1 MGFLLGALGLGLG
14 AAGSAA
20 NFISQAKE
28 ARKRAEALDKR
39 ALENEEWYTRKY
51 YENYTQSAAAN
62 DALKKMRNAMQE
74 RMNRASGAAAV
85 SGASSESVAAEKA
98 AANKAIGDTVSAIA
112 ARDDARKE
120 RVDDEYRRERRA
132 IENARDNI
140 SLQKQQNTAAAT
152 SQALNTAGNIIAL
165 GGEMGGS
172 GGNKSGQRQSPTAT
186 TVTKAG
192 STSLFDPRYREEELS
207 GWWNRDNLQNRQQ
220 WLAGN
225 QKKKQSLLSHGR

>member
-20 NFISQAKE
+20 NFISQEKE

-39 ALENEEWYTRKY
+39 ALENEKWYTRKY
-51 YENYTQSAAAN
+51 YENNTQSAAAN
-62 DALKKMRNAMQE
+62 DALTKMRKAMQE

-120 RVDDEYRRERRA
+120 RVEDEYRREKRA

-165 GGEMGGS
+165 GGEMGGKK
-172 GGNKSGQRQSPTAT
+172 NGQQQAPTAT
-186 TVTKAG
+186 TSTKAG
-192 STSLFDPRYREEELS
+192 STSLFDPDYDARRRGGEFN
-207 GWWNRDNLQNRQQ
+207 GFWNRDYYDIT
-220 WLAGN
+220 
-225 QKKKQSLLSHGR
+225 

>member
-28 ARKRAEALDKR
+28 ARKRRRALDER
-39 ALENEEWYTRKY
+39 ERENEAWYNRKY
-51 YENYTQSAAAN
+51 NEVGTESAAAQRALTAMR
-62 DALKKMRNAMQE
+62 DAQRE

-98 AANKAIGDTVSAIA
+98 AANKTIGDTVSAIA

-120 RVDDEYRRERRA
+120 RVDKEYRREKRA

-140 SLQKQQNTAAAT
+140 SLQKQQNTASAT

-172 GGNKSGQRQSPTAT
+172 GGNKTVQQAPTAKYN
-186 TVTKAG
+186 TVVTANDIPKAG

-207 GWWNRDNLQNRQQ
+207 GWWNRDNLKNR
-220 WLAGN
+220 
-225 QKKKQSLLSHGR
+225 

>member
-28 ARKRAEALDKR
+28 ARKRRRALDERERENEAWYKRKYNELGTESASAQR
-39 ALENEEWYTRKY
+39 ALTAMR
-51 YENYTQSAAAN
+51 
-62 DALKKMRNAMQE
+62 DAQQQ

-172 GGNKSGQRQSPTAT
+172 GGNKSGQMQSPTAT
-186 TVTKAG
+186 TSTKAG
-192 STSLFDPRYREEELS
+192 STSLFDPDYDIKRRGGEFN
-207 GWWNRDNLQNRQQ
+207 GFWNRDYYDIT
-220 WLAGN
+220 
-225 QKKKQSLLSHGR
+225 

>member
-28 ARKRAEALDKR
+28 ARKRRRALDERERENEAWYKRKYNEVGTESASAQR
-39 ALENEEWYTRKY
+39 ALTAMR
-51 YENYTQSAAAN
+51 
-62 DALKKMRNAMQE
+62 DAQRE

-172 GGNKSGQRQSPTAT
+172 GVNNSGQRQAPTAT
-186 TVTKAG
+186 TGTKAG
-192 STSLFDPRYREEELS
+192 STSLFDPDYDIKRRGGEFN
-207 GWWNRDNLQNRQQ
+207 GFWNRDYYDIT
-220 WLAGN
+220 
-225 QKKKQSLLSHGR
+225 

>member
-28 ARKRAEALDKR
+28 ARKRRRALDERERENEAWYRRKYNEVGTESASAQR
-39 ALENEEWYTRKY
+39 ALTAMR
-51 YENYTQSAAAN
+51 
-62 DALKKMRNAMQE
+62 DAQRE

-172 GGNKSGQRQSPTAT
+172 GVNKSVQMQSPTAT
-186 TVTKAG
+186 TSTKAG
-192 STSLFDPRYREEELS
+192 STSLFDPDYDIKRRGGEFN
-207 GWWNRDNLQNRQQ
+207 GFWNRDYYDIT
-220 WLAGN
+220 
-225 QKKKQSLLSHGR
+225 

>member
-28 ARKRAEALDKR
+28 ARKRRRALDERERENEAWYRRKYNELGTESASAQR
-39 ALENEEWYTRKY
+39 ALTAMR
-51 YENYTQSAAAN
+51 
-62 DALKKMRNAMQE
+62 DAQRE

-172 GGNKSGQRQSPTAT
+172 GGNKSGQMQTPTAT
-186 TVTKAG
+186 TSTKAG
-192 STSLFDPRYREEELS
+192 STSLFDPDYDIKRRGGEFN
-207 GWWNRDNLQNRQQ
+207 GFWNRDYYDIT
-220 WLAGN
+220 
-225 QKKKQSLLSHGR
+225 

>member
-28 ARKRAEALDKR
+28 ARKRRRALDERERENEAWYNRKYNEVGAESASAQR
-39 ALENEEWYTRKY
+39 ALTAMR
-51 YENYTQSAAAN
+51 
-62 DALKKMRNAMQE
+62 DAQRQ
-74 RMNRASGAAAV
+74 RMDRASGAAAV

-120 RVDDEYRRERRA
+120 RVEDEYRRERRA

-172 GGNKSGQRQSPTAT
+172 GGNNDGQRQAPTAT
-186 TVTKAG
+186 TGTKAG
-192 STSLFDPRYREEELS
+192 STSLFDTDYDMKRRGGEFN
-207 GWWNRDNLQNRQQ
+207 GFWNRDYYDIT
-220 WLAGN
+220 
-225 QKKKQSLLSHGR
+225 

>member
-20 NFISQAKE
+20 GFISQAKE
-28 ARKRAEALDKR
+28 ARKRRRALDERERENEAWYNRKYNEVGTESASAQR
-39 ALENEEWYTRKY
+39 ALTAMR
-51 YENYTQSAAAN
+51 
-62 DALKKMRNAMQE
+62 DAQRQ

-98 AANKAIGDTVSAIA
+98 AANKTIGDTVSAIA

-120 RVDDEYRRERRA
+120 LVEDEYRRERRA

-172 GGNKSGQRQSPTAT
+172 GGNKNVQKQSPTAT
-186 TVTKAG
+186 TGTKAG
-192 STSLFDPRYREEELS
+192 STSLFDPDYDMKRRGGEFN
-207 GWWNRDNLQNRQQ
+207 GFWNRDYYDIT
-220 WLAGN
+220 
-225 QKKKQSLLSHGR
+225 

>member
-28 ARKRAEALDKR
+28 ARKRRRALDERERENEAWYKRKYNELGTESASAQR
-39 ALENEEWYTRKY
+39 ALTAMR
-51 YENYTQSAAAN
+51 
-62 DALKKMRNAMQE
+62 DAQKE

-165 GGEMGGS
+165 GGEIGGS
-172 GGNKSGQRQSPTAT
+172 GGNNSGQRQSPTAT
-186 TVTKAG
+186 TGTKAG
-192 STSLFDPRYREEELS
+192 STSLFDPDYDIKRRGGEFN
-207 GWWNRDNLQNRQQ
+207 GFWNRDYYDIT
-220 WLAGN
+220 
-225 QKKKQSLLSHGR
+225 

>member
-28 ARKRAEALDKR
+28 ARKRRRAIDERERENEAWYRRKYNEVGAESASAQR
-39 ALENEEWYTRKY
+39 ALTAMR
-51 YENYTQSAAAN
+51 
-62 DALKKMRNAMQE
+62 DAQQQ

-186 TVTKAG
+186 TSTKAG
-192 STSLFDPRYREEELS
+192 STSLFDPDYDARRRGGEFN
-207 GWWNRDNLQNRQQ
+207 GFWNRDYYDIT
-220 WLAGN
+220 
-225 QKKKQSLLSHGR
+225 

>member
-1 MGFLLGALGLGLG
+1 MGLG

-28 ARKRAEALDKR
+28 ARKRRRALDERERENEAWYRRKYNEVGTESASAQR
-39 ALENEEWYTRKY
+39 ALTAMR
-51 YENYTQSAAAN
+51 
-62 DALKKMRNAMQE
+62 DAQRE
-74 RMNRASGAAAV
+74 RMTRASGAAAV

-165 GGEMGGS
+165 GGEIGGS
-172 GGNKSGQRQSPTAT
+172 GGNKSGQMQSPTAKYNT
-186 TVTKAG
+186 SITANDIPKAG
-192 STSLFDPRYREEELS
+192 STSLFDPDYDARRRGGEFN
-207 GWWNRDNLQNRQQ
+207 GFWNRDYYDIT
-220 WLAGN
+220 
-225 QKKKQSLLSHGR
+225 

>member
-28 ARKRAEALDKR
+28 ARKRRRALDERERENEAWYKRKYNELGTESASAQR
-39 ALENEEWYTRKY
+39 ALTAMR
-51 YENYTQSAAAN
+51 
-62 DALKKMRNAMQE
+62 DAQQQ

-172 GGNKSGQRQSPTAT
+172 GGNKSGQMQTPTAT
-186 TVTKAG
+186 TSTKAG
-192 STSLFDPRYREEELS
+192 STSLFDPDYDARRRGGEFN
-207 GWWNRDNLQNRQQ
+207 GFWNRDYYDIT
-220 WLAGN
+220 
-225 QKKKQSLLSHGR
+225 

>member
-28 ARKRAEALDKR
+28 ARKRRRALDERERENEAWYNRKYNEVGTESATAQR
-39 ALENEEWYTRKY
+39 ALTAMR
-51 YENYTQSAAAN
+51 
-62 DALKKMRNAMQE
+62 DAQQE

-98 AANKAIGDTVSAIA
+98 AANKTIGDTVSAIA

-120 RVDDEYRRERRA
+120 RVDDEYRREKRA

-152 SQALNTAGNIIAL
+152 SQALSTAGNIIAL

-172 GGNKSGQRQSPTAT
+172 GGKKPNTSVTANDIP
-186 TVTKAG
+186 KAG
-192 STSLFDPRYREEELS
+192 STSLFDPDYDTKRRGGEFNAF
-207 GWWNRDNLQNRQQ
+207 WNRDYYDIT
-220 WLAGN
+220 
-225 QKKKQSLLSHGR
+225 

>member
-28 ARKRAEALDKR
+28 ARKRRRALDERERENEAWYRRKYNELGTESASAQR
-39 ALENEEWYTRKY
+39 ALTAMR
-51 YENYTQSAAAN
+51 
-62 DALKKMRNAMQE
+62 DAQQQ

-172 GGNKSGQRQSPTAT
+172 GGKNPVQRQVPTAT
-186 TVTKAG
+186 TGTKAG
-192 STSLFDPRYREEELS
+192 STSLFDPGYDIKRRGGEFN
-207 GWWNRDNLQNRQQ
+207 GFWNRDYYDIT
-220 WLAGN
+220 
-225 QKKKQSLLSHGR
+225 

>member
-14 AAGSAA
+14 AAGSAV

-28 ARKRAEALDKR
+28 ARKRRRALDERERENNAWYNRKYNEVGTESATAQR
-39 ALENEEWYTRKY
+39 ALTAMRDAQ
-51 YENYTQSAAAN
+51 QS
-62 DALKKMRNAMQE
+62 

-98 AANKAIGDTVSAIA
+98 AANKTIGDTASAITA
-112 ARDDARKE
+112 QDDARKE
-120 RVDDEYRRERRA
+120 RVENEYRREKRA

-165 GGEMGGS
+165 GGEMGG
-172 GGNKSGQRQSPTAT
+172 KQPKQQQSPTAT
-186 TVTKAG
+186 TGTKAG
-192 STSLFDPRYREEELS
+192 ATDSLFDPKHKEDGLNGFWS
-207 GWWNRDNLQNRQQ
+207 RDYY
-220 WLAGN
+220 A
-225 QKKKQSLLSHGR
+225 

>member
-28 ARKRAEALDKR
+28 ARKRRRALDERERENEAWYNRKYNEVGTESASAQR
-39 ALENEEWYTRKY
+39 ALTAMR
-51 YENYTQSAAAN
+51 
-62 DALKKMRNAMQE
+62 DAQRE
-74 RMNRASGAAAV
+74 RMNRVSGAAAV

-98 AANKAIGDTVSAIA
+98 AANKTIGDTVSAIA

-120 RVDDEYRRERRA
+120 RVDDEYRREKRA

-140 SLQKQQNTAAAT
+140 SIQKQQNTAAAT

-172 GGNKSGQRQSPTAT
+172 GGNKSVQQQSPTAT
-186 TVTKAG
+186 NSTKAG
-192 STSLFDPRYREEELS
+192 STSLFDPDYDIKRRGGEFN
-207 GWWNRDNLQNRQQ
+207 GFWNRDYYDIT
-220 WLAGN
+220 
-225 QKKKQSLLSHGR
+225 

>member
-28 ARKRAEALDKR
+28 ARKRRRALDERERENEAWYKRKYNELGTESASAQR
-39 ALENEEWYTRKY
+39 ALTAMR
-51 YENYTQSAAAN
+51 
-62 DALKKMRNAMQE
+62 DAQRE

-172 GGNKSGQRQSPTAT
+172 GGNKSGQMQTPTAT
-186 TVTKAG
+186 TSTKAG
-192 STSLFDPRYREEELS
+192 STSLFDPGYDARRRGGEFN
-207 GWWNRDNLQNRQQ
+207 GFWNRDYYDIT
-220 WLAGN
+220 
-225 QKKKQSLLSHGR
+225 

>member
-1 MGFLLGALGLGLG
+1 MGLG

-28 ARKRAEALDKR
+28 ARKRRRALDERERENEAWYNRKYNEVGAESASAQR
-39 ALENEEWYTRKY
+39 ALTAMR
-51 YENYTQSAAAN
+51 
-62 DALKKMRNAMQE
+62 DAQRQ
-74 RMNRASGAAAV
+74 RMDRASGAAAV

-120 RVDDEYRRERRA
+120 RVEDEYRRERRA
-132 IENARDNI
+132 IENARDKI
-140 SLQKQQNTAAAT
+140 SLQKQKNTAAAT

-172 GGNKSGQRQSPTAT
+172 GGKNDGQRQAPTAT
-186 TVTKAG
+186 TGTKAG
-192 STSLFDPRYREEELS
+192 SPSIFDPDYDMKRRGGEFN
-207 GWWNRDNLQNRQQ
+207 GFWNRDYYDIT
-220 WLAGN
+220 
-225 QKKKQSLLSHGR
+225 

>member
-28 ARKRAEALDKR
+28 ARKRRRALDERERENEAWYKRRYNELGTESASAQR
-39 ALENEEWYTRKY
+39 ALTAMR
-51 YENYTQSAAAN
+51 
-62 DALKKMRNAMQE
+62 DAQKE

-172 GGNKSGQRQSPTAT
+172 GGNKSGQMQSPTAT
-186 TVTKAG
+186 TGTKAG
-192 STSLFDPRYREEELS
+192 STSLFDPDYDIKRRGGEFN
-207 GWWNRDNLQNRQQ
+207 GFWNRDYYDIT
-220 WLAGN
+220 
-225 QKKKQSLLSHGR
+225 

>member
-28 ARKRAEALDKR
+28 ARKRRRALDERERENEAWYNRKYNEVGAESASAQR
-39 ALENEEWYTRKY
+39 ALTAMR
-51 YENYTQSAAAN
+51 
-62 DALKKMRNAMQE
+62 DAQRQ
-74 RMNRASGAAAV
+74 RIDRASGAAAV

-120 RVDDEYRRERRA
+120 RVEDEYRRERRA

-165 GGEMGGS
+165 GGEIGGS
-172 GGNKSGQRQSPTAT
+172 GGKNDGQRQAQTAKYNT
-186 TVTKAG
+186 SVTANDIPKAG
-192 STSLFDPRYREEELS
+192 STSLFDPDYDMRRRGGEFN
-207 GWWNRDNLQNRQQ
+207 GFWNRDYYDIT
-220 WLAGN
+220 
-225 QKKKQSLLSHGR
+225 

>member
-28 ARKRAEALDKR
+28 ARKRRRALDERERENEAWYRRKYNEVGTESASAQR
-39 ALENEEWYTRKY
+39 ALTAMR
-51 YENYTQSAAAN
+51 
-62 DALKKMRNAMQE
+62 DAQQQ

-152 SQALNTAGNIIAL
+152 SQALNLAGNIIAL

-172 GGNKSGQRQSPTAT
+172 GGNNSGQRQAPTAT
-186 TVTKAG
+186 TSTKAG
-192 STSLFDPRYREEELS
+192 STSLFDPDYDIKRRGGEFN
-207 GWWNRDNLQNRQQ
+207 GFWNRDYYDIT
-220 WLAGN
+220 
-225 QKKKQSLLSHGR
+225 

>member
-1 MGFLLGALGLGLG
+1 MGLG
-14 AAGSAA
+14 AAGLAT

-39 ALENEEWYTRKY
+39 ALENEKWYTRKY
-51 YENYTQSAAAN
+51 NELGTESASAQRALTAMR
-62 DALKKMRNAMQE
+62 DAQQQ

-165 GGEMGGS
+165 GGEIGGS
-172 GGNKSGQRQSPTAT
+172 GGNKSGQMQSPTAKYNT
-186 TVTKAG
+186 SITANDIPKAG

-207 GWWNRDNLQNRQQ
+207 GWWNRDNLKNR
-220 WLAGN
+220 
-225 QKKKQSLLSHGR
+225 

>member
-28 ARKRAEALDKR
+28 ARKRRRALDERERENEAWYKRKYNELGTESASAQR
-39 ALENEEWYTRKY
+39 ALTAMR
-51 YENYTQSAAAN
+51 
-62 DALKKMRNAMQE
+62 DAQQQ

-165 GGEMGGS
+165 GGDMGGS
-172 GGNKSGQRQSPTAT
+172 GVNKSVQMQSPTAT
-186 TVTKAG
+186 TGTKAG
-192 STSLFDPRYREEELS
+192 STSLFDPDYDIKRRGGEFN
-207 GWWNRDNLQNRQQ
+207 GFWNRDYYDIT
-220 WLAGN
+220 
-225 QKKKQSLLSHGR
+225 

>member
-28 ARKRAEALDKR
+28 ARKRRRALDERERENEAWYRRKYNEVGTESASAQR
-39 ALENEEWYTRKY
+39 ALTAMR
-51 YENYTQSAAAN
+51 
-62 DALKKMRNAMQE
+62 DAQKE

-172 GGNKSGQRQSPTAT
+172 GGNKSGQMQAPTAT
-186 TVTKAG
+186 TSTKAG
-192 STSLFDPRYREEELS
+192 STSLFDPDYDIKRRGGEFN
-207 GWWNRDNLQNRQQ
+207 GFWNRDYYDIT
-220 WLAGN
+220 
-225 QKKKQSLLSHGR
+225 

>member
-28 ARKRAEALDKR
+28 ARKRRRALDER
-39 ALENEEWYTRKY
+39 ERENEAWYNRKY
-51 YENYTQSAAAN
+51 NEVGTESAAAQRALTAMR
-62 DALKKMRNAMQE
+62 DAQQQ

-98 AANKAIGDTVSAIA
+98 AANKTIGDTVSAIA

-140 SLQKQQNTAAAT
+140 SLQKQQNMAAAT
-152 SQALNTAGNIIAL
+152 SQALNTAGNIIAI

-172 GGNKSGQRQSPTAT
+172 GGNKSVQRQAPTAT
-186 TVTKAG
+186 TGTKAG
-192 STSLFDPRYREEELS
+192 STSLFDPDYDIKRRDGEFN
-207 GWWNRDNLQNRQQ
+207 GFWNRDYYDIT
-220 WLAGN
+220 
-225 QKKKQSLLSHGR
+225 

>member
-28 ARKRAEALDKR
+28 ARKRRRALDERERENEAWYKRKYNELGTESASAQR
-39 ALENEEWYTRKY
+39 ALTAMR
-51 YENYTQSAAAN
+51 
-62 DALKKMRNAMQE
+62 DAQKE

-172 GGNKSGQRQSPTAT
+172 GGNKSGQMQSPTAT
-186 TVTKAG
+186 TGTKAG
-192 STSLFDPRYREEELS
+192 STSLFDPDYDIKRRGGEFN
-207 GWWNRDNLQNRQQ
+207 GFWNRDYYDIT
-220 WLAGN
+220 
-225 QKKKQSLLSHGR
+225 

>member
-28 ARKRAEALDKR
+28 ARKRRRALDERERENEAWYKRKYNELGTESASAQR
-39 ALENEEWYTRKY
+39 ALTAMR
-51 YENYTQSAAAN
+51 
-62 DALKKMRNAMQE
+62 DAQQQ

-132 IENARDNI
+132 IVNARDNI

-172 GGNKSGQRQSPTAT
+172 GGNNSGQRQSPTAT
-186 TVTKAG
+186 TSTKAG
-192 STSLFDPRYREEELS
+192 STSLFDPDYDIKRRGGEFN
-207 GWWNRDNLQNRQQ
+207 GFWNRDYYDIT
-220 WLAGN
+220 
-225 QKKKQSLLSHGR
+225 

>member
-28 ARKRAEALDKR
+28 ARKRRRALDERERENEAWYRRKYNEVGTESASAQR
-39 ALENEEWYTRKY
+39 ALTAMR
-51 YENYTQSAAAN
+51 
-62 DALKKMRNAMQE
+62 DAQKE

-165 GGEMGGS
+165 GGEIGGS
-172 GGNKSGQRQSPTAT
+172 GGNKSGQMQTPTAT
-186 TVTKAG
+186 TSTNAG
-192 STSLFDPRYREEELS
+192 STSLFDPDYDIKRRGGEFN
-207 GWWNRDNLQNRQQ
+207 GFWNRDYYDIT
-220 WLAGN
+220 
-225 QKKKQSLLSHGR
+225 

>member
-28 ARKRAEALDKR
+28 ARKRRRALDER
-39 ALENEEWYTRKY
+39 ERENEAWYNRKY
-51 YENYTQSAAAN
+51 NEVGTESAAAQRALTAMR
-62 DALKKMRNAMQE
+62 DAQRE

-112 ARDDARKE
+112 AREDARKE
-120 RVDDEYRRERRA
+120 RVDDEYRREKRA
-132 IENARDNI
+132 IDNARDNI
-140 SLQKQQNTAAAT
+140 SLQTQKNTAVAT

-165 GGEMGGS
+165 GGEMGASGS
-172 GGNKSGQRQSPTAT
+172 KKPGQQQAPTAT
-186 TVTKAG
+186 TSTKAG
-192 STSLFDPRYREEELS
+192 STSLFDPDYDTKRRGGEFN
-207 GWWNRDNLQNRQQ
+207 GFWNRDYYDIT
-220 WLAGN
+220 
-225 QKKKQSLLSHGR
+225 

>member
-39 ALENEEWYTRKY
+39 ALENEKWYDRKY
-51 YENYTQSAAAN
+51 YEVGTESASAQRALTAMR
-62 DALKKMRNAMQE
+62 DAQRQ

-85 SGASSESVAAEKA
+85 SGASSESVAAEKE

-120 RVDDEYRRERRA
+120 RVEDEYRREKRA
-132 IENARDNI
+132 IDNARDNI

-172 GGNKSGQRQSPTAT
+172 GGKSNGQRQAPTAT
-186 TVTKAG
+186 TGTKAG
-192 STSLFDPRYREEELS
+192 STSLFDPDYDMKRRGGEFN
-207 GWWNRDNLQNRQQ
+207 GFWNRDYYDIT
-220 WLAGN
+220 
-225 QKKKQSLLSHGR
+225 

>member
-28 ARKRAEALDKR
+28 ARKRRRALDERERENEAWYRRKYNEVGTESASAQR
-39 ALENEEWYTRKY
+39 ALTAMR
-51 YENYTQSAAAN
+51 
-62 DALKKMRNAMQE
+62 DAQKE

-172 GGNKSGQRQSPTAT
+172 GGNKSGQMQTPTAT
-186 TVTKAG
+186 TSTKAG
-192 STSLFDPRYREEELS
+192 STSLFDPDYDIKRRGGEFN
-207 GWWNRDNLQNRQQ
+207 GFWNRDYYDIT
-220 WLAGN
+220 
-225 QKKKQSLLSHGR
+225 

>member
-20 NFISQAKE
+20 NFISQAEE
-28 ARKRAEALDKR
+28 ARKRRRALDER
-39 ALENEEWYTRKY
+39 ERENEAWYTRKY
-51 YENYTQSAAAN
+51 NEVGTESATAQRALTAMR
-62 DALKKMRNAMQE
+62 DAQQA

-98 AANKAIGDTVSAIA
+98 AANKTIGDTASAITA
-112 ARDDARKE
+112 QDDARKE
-120 RVDDEYRRERRA
+120 RVENEYRREKRA

-172 GGNKSGQRQSPTAT
+172 GKQPKQQQSPTAT
-186 TVTKAG
+186 TGAKAG
-192 STSLFDPRYREEELS
+192 ATGDSLFDPKRKEDGLNGFWS
-207 GWWNRDNLQNRQQ
+207 RDYY
-220 WLAGN
+220 A
-225 QKKKQSLLSHGR
+225 

>member
-28 ARKRAEALDKR
+28 ARKRRRALDERERENEAWYNRKYNEVGAESASAQR
-39 ALENEEWYTRKY
+39 ALTAMR
-51 YENYTQSAAAN
+51 
-62 DALKKMRNAMQE
+62 DAQRQ

-98 AANKAIGDTVSAIA
+98 AANNAIGDTVSAIA

-120 RVDDEYRRERRA
+120 RVEDEYRREKRA

-152 SQALNTAGNIIAL
+152 SQLLNTAGNIIAL
-165 GGEMGGS
+165 GGEMVGS
-172 GGNKSGQRQSPTAT
+172 GGNKSGQQQSPTAT
-186 TVTKAG
+186 TGTKAG
-192 STSLFDPRYREEELS
+192 STSLFDPDYDIKRRGGEFN
-207 GWWNRDNLQNRQQ
+207 GFWNRDYYDIT
-220 WLAGN
+220 
-225 QKKKQSLLSHGR
+225 

>member
-28 ARKRAEALDKR
+28 ARKRRRALDER
-39 ALENEEWYTRKY
+39 ERENEAWYKRKY
-51 YENYTQSAAAN
+51 NEVGTESASAQRSLTAMR
-62 DALKKMRNAMQE
+62 DAQRE

-172 GGNKSGQRQSPTAT
+172 GGNKSGQRQAPTAT
-186 TVTKAG
+186 TSTKAG
-192 STSLFDPRYREEELS
+192 STSLFDPDYDIKRRGGEFN
-207 GWWNRDNLQNRQQ
+207 GFWNRDYYDIT
-220 WLAGN
+220 
-225 QKKKQSLLSHGR
+225 

>member
-39 ALENEEWYTRKY
+39 ERENNAWYNRKY
-51 YENYTQSAAAN
+51 NEVGTESASAQRALTAMR
-62 DALKKMRNAMQE
+62 DAQQE

-98 AANKAIGDTVSAIA
+98 AANKTIGDTVSAIA

-120 RVDDEYRRERRA
+120 RVDDEYRREKRA

-140 SLQKQQNTAAAT
+140 SLQKQRNTAAAT

-172 GGNKSGQRQSPTAT
+172 GGKKNGQQQAPTAT
-186 TVTKAG
+186 TGAKAG
-192 STSLFDPRYREEELS
+192 ATGDSLFDPKHKEDEFNGFWS
-207 GWWNRDNLQNRQQ
+207 RDYY
-220 WLAGN
+220 A
-225 QKKKQSLLSHGR
+225 

>member
-39 ALENEEWYTRKY
+39 ALENEKWYTRKY
-51 YENYTQSAAAN
+51 YENSTQSAAAQRALTAMR
-62 DALKKMRNAMQE
+62 DAQRE

-98 AANKAIGDTVSAIA
+98 AANKTIGDTVSAIA

-120 RVDDEYRRERRA
+120 RVDDEYRREKRA

-165 GGEMGGS
+165 GGDMGGS
-172 GGNKSGQRQSPTAT
+172 GGNKSGQQQAPTAT
-186 TVTKAG
+186 TSTKAG

-207 GWWNRDNLQNRQQ
+207 GWWNRDNLKNR
-220 WLAGN
+220 
-225 QKKKQSLLSHGR
+225 

>member
-28 ARKRAEALDKR
+28 ARKRRRALDERERENEAWYKRKYNELGTESASAQR
-39 ALENEEWYTRKY
+39 ALTAMR
-51 YENYTQSAAAN
+51 
-62 DALKKMRNAMQE
+62 DAQQQ

-165 GGEMGGS
+165 GGEIGGS
-172 GGNKSGQRQSPTAT
+172 GGNKSGQMQSPTAT
-186 TVTKAG
+186 TSTKAG
-192 STSLFDPRYREEELS
+192 STSLFDPDYDIKRRGGEFN
-207 GWWNRDNLQNRQQ
+207 GFWNRDYYDIT
-220 WLAGN
+220 
-225 QKKKQSLLSHGR
+225 

>member
-28 ARKRAEALDKR
+28 ARKRRRALDERERENEAWYRRKYNELGTESASAQR
-39 ALENEEWYTRKY
+39 ALTAMR
-51 YENYTQSAAAN
+51 
-62 DALKKMRNAMQE
+62 DAQRE

-112 ARDDARKE
+112 AREDARKE

-172 GGNKSGQRQSPTAT
+172 GGKKPVQRQAPTAT
-186 TVTKAG
+186 TSTKAG
-192 STSLFDPRYREEELS
+192 STSLFDPGYDIKRRGGEFN
-207 GWWNRDNLQNRQQ
+207 GFWNRDYYDIT
-220 WLAGN
+220 
-225 QKKKQSLLSHGR
+225 

>member
-28 ARKRAEALDKR
+28 ARKRRRALDERERENEAWYRRKYNEVGTESASAQR
-39 ALENEEWYTRKY
+39 ALTAMR
-51 YENYTQSAAAN
+51 
-62 DALKKMRNAMQE
+62 DAQKE

-112 ARDDARKE
+112 ARDDAREE

-165 GGEMGGS
+165 GGEIGGS
-172 GGNKSGQRQSPTAT
+172 GGNNNGQRQSPTAT
-186 TVTKAG
+186 TGTKAG
-192 STSLFDPRYREEELS
+192 STSLFDPGYDIKRRGGEFN
-207 GWWNRDNLQNRQQ
+207 GFWNRDYYDIT
-220 WLAGN
+220 
-225 QKKKQSLLSHGR
+225 

>member
-1 MGFLLGALGLGLG
+1 MGLG
-14 AAGSAA
+14 AAGSAVG
-20 NFISQAKE
+20 FISQAKE
-28 ARKRAEALDKR
+28 ARKRRRALDERERENEAWYRRKYNEVGTESASAQR
-39 ALENEEWYTRKY
+39 ALTAMR
-51 YENYTQSAAAN
+51 
-62 DALKKMRNAMQE
+62 DAQKE

-172 GGNKSGQRQSPTAT
+172 GGKKNGQQQSPTAT
-186 TVTKAG
+186 TGTKAG
-192 STSLFDPRYREEELS
+192 STSLFDPDYDIKRRGGEFN
-207 GWWNRDNLQNRQQ
+207 GFWNRDYYDIT
-220 WLAGN
+220 
-225 QKKKQSLLSHGR
+225 